1 MAKQGRPKTGSIKQ
15 RGPFQFFVRY
25 TINGAR
31 AGMTFESRELAQAFL
46 DSLKQSAAT
55 GRQGKVVAAHRLTVG
70 EALLK
75 RLELKHE
82 LKSFE
87 SEKSLTNRL
96 LEHCPE
102 FCAKGLYAVKTDD
115 ILEFIALRKSHYLGN
130 ASINRELSALSNMF
144 TVAQSNFS
152 CADLTNPVVR
162 GLRLREPKGR
172 NHRLLLVEER
182 VLLRAADRMAA
193 TCATQIGDIIRF
205 ACSTAMRFS
214 EIAGMD
220 WVNVNLSQ
228 RTVFIEETKNGESR
242 SVPLFPSTCKLMEA
256 QGVRDAGS
264 VWGSKAAI
272 SSAWRRAKAAAIV
285 EAERMVREE
294 GGDAGL
300 VTRLADLRFHDL
312 RHEGTSRLFELTNWP
327 SAKIKAVTG
336 HKTDSMLARYTHLRA
351 CTLAAEMAALEGG
364 EPALPPVRRGCTDAE
379 PLPMDRL
386 LRQQWQAVSKSAWI
400 LEAMVATKPITAI
413 GEELGVS
420 DVAVHKACDRLGI
433 TKPGRGYWSGKR
445 CDQEADMSGMNLR

>member
-15 RGPFQFFVRY
+15 RGPYQFFVRY

-31 AGMTFESRELAQAFL
+31 SGMTFESREQAQAFL
-46 DSLKQSAAT
+46 DSLGQSAAT
-55 GRQGKVVAAHRLTVG
+55 GRQDKVVAAHRLTVG

-82 LKSFE
+82 LKSFK
-87 SEKSLTNRL
+87 SEQSLTNRV
-96 LEHCPE
+96 LEHCAE
-102 FCAKGLYAVKTDD
+102 FCAKGLYTVKTED
-115 ILEFIALRKSHYLGN
+115 ILDFIALRKSHYLGN
-130 ASINRELSALSNMF
+130 ASINRELSAISNTF
-144 TVAQSNFS
+144 TVARSNFS
-152 CADLTNPVVR
+152 CVDLHNPVVR
-162 GLRLREPKGR
+162 GVRLREPRGR
-172 NHRLLLVEER
+172 NHRLTVAEEQ
-182 VLLRAADRMAA
+182 VLHRAADRMAA

-205 ACSTAMRFS
+205 ACSTAMRLS

-220 WVNVNLSQ
+220 WINVNLSQ
-228 RTVFIEETKNGESR
+228 HTVFIEETKNGESR
-242 SVPLFPSTCKLMEA
+242 SVPLFPSACQLIA
-256 QGVRDAGS
+256 NQGVRDAGP

-336 HKTDSMLARYTHLRA
+336 HKSDSMLARYTHLRA

-364 EPALPPVRRGCTDAE
+364 EPAPPPVRRGCAE
-379 PLPMDRL
+379 AEQLPADRV
-386 LRQQWQAVSKSAWI
+386 LRQQWQAVSQSTVLLKA
-400 LEAMVATKPITAI
+400 LVATQPIIKIAKDF
-413 GEELGVS
+413 GVS
-420 DVAVHKACDRLGI
+420 DVAVHKACDRHGI
-433 TKPGRGYWSGKR
+433 AKPGRGYWLG
-445 CDQEADMSGMNLR
+445 DQPRRGADLPI